1 MVSDT
6 LARIRAAE
14 MRRVKARRD
23 AKEAERE
30 IGRWI
35 LVAREEGI
43 PMTEIARE
51 SGIRRE
57 YLYVRMGEVAEGE

>member
-1 MVSDT
+1 MSDT

-35 LVAREEGI
+35 LVARDEGI

-57 YLYVRMGEVAEGE
+57 YLYVRMGEVAGEE

>member
-1 MVSDT
+1 
-6 LARIRAAE
+6 

-30 IGRWI
+30 VGRWI

-43 PMTEIARE
+43 PMTQIAKE

>member
-1 MVSDT
+1 MSET

-14 MRRVKARRD
+14 MRRVKARRE

-30 IGRWI
+30 IGRWV
-35 LVAREEGI
+35 LAAREEGI
-43 PMTEIARE
+43 PMTEIARA

-57 YLYVRMGEVAEGE
+57 YLYVRMGQVAEGA